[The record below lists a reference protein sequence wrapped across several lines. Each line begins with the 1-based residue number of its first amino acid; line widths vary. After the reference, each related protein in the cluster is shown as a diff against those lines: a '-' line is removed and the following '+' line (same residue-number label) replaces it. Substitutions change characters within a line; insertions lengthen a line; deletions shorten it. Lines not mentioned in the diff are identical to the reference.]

1 MTVLIAGGGIG
12 GLALAR
18 ALSLNGN
25 DDYVVLE
32 QAPEITAVGAGI
44 QLTPNAARVIDYLG
58 LTQELARRAVECE
71 GTAYYDIRTN
81 ELLLNTPGGKF
92 VHERYGFGYYQ
103 VHRAWLLDILKRAV
117 DPKRIRLGSRCVNV
131 RQQEGAVFA
140 ELENGEVI
148 EGDVLVGADGINSS
162 VRQAVFPLAGP
173 AEFAGVV
180 GCRSIIPAERVQGL
194 DLDRRQHTWWGPGRR
209 VIAYWVEGGA
219 GLNFLAMVP
228 CASANPAD
236 WKTVA
241 DPANLRSLFAG
252 SCDTITDMV
261 EMIDDTFATGVF
273 GHEALPHIVEG
284 RIALLGD
291 AAHPLPPYLA
301 NGAAQALEDAVVLA
315 HTLTQPGQSVEG
327 ALIDYQDRRLPR
339 VSDVQRGSWEMDDL
353 GNISEPGR
361 LQERN
366 EVLREKMA
374 ADPGGTWLRDWLW
387 GYDAV
392 AAATSPVVRLPE
404 RPVLDLD
411 RQTI

>member
-1 MTVLIAGGGIG
+1 MTVLIVGGGIG

-18 ALSLNGN
+18 ALSISGN
-25 DDYVVLE
+25 DDYFVLE
-32 QAPEITAVGAGI
+32 QAPGITAVGAGI
-44 QLTPNAARVIDYLG
+44 QITPNAARVIDYLELTEE
-58 LTQELARRAVECE
+58 LTQRAVECE
-71 GTAYYDIRTN
+71 GTAYYDIRTD
-81 ELLLNTPGGKF
+81 ELLLNTPGGQF

-103 VHRAWLLDILKRAV
+103 VHRAWLLEVLRRSI
-117 DPKRIRLGSRCVNV
+117 DPKRIRLGNRCVNV
-131 RQQEGAVFA
+131 RQQGGTVFA
-140 ELENGEVI
+140 EMENGEVV
-148 EGDVLVGADGINSS
+148 EGDVLIGADGINSL
-162 VRQAVFPLAGP
+162 VRQTVFPFAGP

-194 DLDRRQHTWWGPGRR
+194 DLDHRQHTWWGSGRR

-228 CASANPAD
+228 CSSANPAD

-241 DPANLRSLFAG
+241 DPANLRNLFAG
-252 SCDTITDMV
+252 SCSTITEMV
-261 EMIDDTFATGVF
+261 EVIDETFATGVF
-273 GHEALPHIVEG
+273 GHEALERIVEG

-315 HTLTQPGQSVEG
+315 HTLTGTGQSVEV
-327 ALIDYQDRRLPR
+327 ALSDYQDRRLPR
-339 VSDVQRGSWEMDDL
+339 VSEVQRGSWEMDAL
-353 GNISEPGR
+353 GSIGEPWR
-361 LQERN
+361 VHERN

-374 ADPGGTWLRDWLW
+374 VDPGGTWLRDWLW

-404 RPVLDLD
+404 RPDLDLD